1 MFAKEREERKTPG
14 PGLWV
19 PSKEKP
25 RKARKPDREL
35 MEAKLLPRQS
45 EPDGKAVYDDA
56 MQKQNKESK
65 AAETRV

>member
-1 MFAKEREERKTPG
+1 
-14 PGLWV
+14 
-19 PSKEKP
+19 
-25 RKARKPDREL
+25 